1 MGGLIARSSHFMR
14 QIREFL
20 LAEFL
25 IPRGITIVCRRYS
38 PSKEQR
44 DIQPQRDRLA
54 HGEPPL
60 FASFESDHARVGE
73 SLNELPSGGVGIT
86 RLVRE
91 CA

>member
-44 DIQPQRDRLA
+44 DNGPASTQADRIQ
-54 HGEPPL
+54 
-60 FASFESDHARVGE
+60 
-73 SLNELPSGGVGIT
+73 
-86 RLVRE
+86 VRG
-91 CA
+91 AK